1 MSPSIPFEVRS
12 QHCWLSPE
20 RCLYWEEERCLVVS
34 DLHFGKTGHFR
45 KSGIA
50 VPQQVYR
57 DDLHRLM
64 SLVTHFKPESILFT
78 GDLFHSHE
86 NLEHDLFSR
95 WRSSIRASRIIL
107 VRGNHDLLTAKAYAG
122 MDIEL
127 HNRSLSWGPFLFV
140 HDLKD
145 AIDETPAGRY
155 VFSGHIHPGI
165 RLSGTGKQSVRLP
178 CFVFTE
184 NHALLPA
191 FSHFTGL
198 ALIDPDKTDKVFAVI
213 PAEKKKGNP
222 ATVIPIQ

>member
-12 QHCWLSPE
+12 QRCWLSPE
-20 RCLYWEEERCLVVS
+20 RCLYWEEQKCLVVS

-45 KSGIA
+45 KSGVA

-64 SLVTHFKPESILFT
+64 ALVTHFMPESILFT

-127 HNRSLSWGPFLFV
+127 HEGSLSWGPFLFV

-145 AIDETPAGRY
+145 VGEETSDVQY
-155 VFSGHIHPGI
+155 IFSGHIHPGI
-165 RLSGTGKQSVRLP
+165 RISGAGRQSVRLP
-178 CFVFTE
+178 CFFFTKGY
-184 NHALLPA
+184 AVLPA

-198 ALIDPDKTDKVFAVI
+198 ALIDPGKTDKVFAII
-213 PAEKKKGNP
+213 PAEKGKGRP
-222 ATVIPIQ
+222 AKILNIQ

>member
-1 MSPSIPFEVRS
+1 MS

-20 RCLYWEEERCLVVS
+20 RCLYWEEEKCLVVS

-50 VPQQVYR
+50 VPQQVYH
-57 DDLHRLM
+57 DDLQRLL
-64 SLVTHFKPESILFT
+64 SLVTHFKPETLLFT
-78 GDLFHSHE
+78 GDLFHSHQ
-86 NLEHDLFSR
+86 NLEHELFSR
-95 WRSSIRASRIIL
+95 WRSSMTASRIIL
-107 VRGNHDLLTAKAYAG
+107 VRGNHDLLSAKAYTG

-127 HNRSLSWGPFLFV
+127 HNRSLAWGPFLFV

-145 AIDETPAGRY
+145 ACDESSQGRY
-155 VFSGHIHPGI
+155 VFSGHVHPGI

-178 CFVFTE
+178 CFLFTE

-198 ALIDPDKTDKVFAVI
+198 ALIDPGKTDRVFAVI
-213 PAEKKKGNP
+213 PAEKRKGNP
-222 ATVIPIQ
+222 ARVITIQ